1 MTDMQDGRGRQ
12 GGAGRVTAAE
22 RLHELI
28 AEHRQQ
34 PLPATSGDPDLDD
47 IHALLVLYDGRVAGV
62 ANSVVAGAPVD
73 RSDLEPDAA
82 LASRIATAD
91 PLLPG
96 GEEAVRRYEAHR
108 RRLDALL
115 DASRLAL
122 DSRSTEHQ
130 HEY

>member
-1 MTDMQDGRGRQ
+1 M
-12 GGAGRVTAAE
+12 TAAD
-22 RLHELI
+22 RLQEMI
-28 AEHRQQ
+28 AEHRHQ
-34 PLPATSGDPDLDD
+34 PVPGTSGDPDLDD

-82 LASRIATAD
+82 LASRIATAG
-91 PLLPG
+91 PVWPG
-96 GEEAVRRYEAHR
+96 GEAAVRRYEEHR

-115 DASRLAL
+115 DASRVAL

-130 HEY
+130 PEY